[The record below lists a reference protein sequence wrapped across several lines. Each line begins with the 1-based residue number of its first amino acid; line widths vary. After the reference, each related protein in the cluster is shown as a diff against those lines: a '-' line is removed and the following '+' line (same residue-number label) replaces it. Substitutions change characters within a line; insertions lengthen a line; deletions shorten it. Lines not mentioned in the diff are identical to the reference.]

1 MPFIPLHRLVLAGA
15 IALASAG
22 ITVSSEAQRS
32 PVEQEH
38 PEVKDLVFDGA
49 ASIDQSEL
57 KRNIATSE
65 SSCTNLLAEI
75 FFCWYSHAP
84 AFYQR
89 AYLDR
94 EEMKADM
101 LRIRVFYFKRGWRDA
116 VVDTSVTPNG
126 DGVTVTFHIDE
137 GKPTR
142 LNRVQVLYDST
153 VLDDRRVRRL
163 VHPRAGDNLNLLS
176 VDTARV
182 LLEQELW
189 NRGYPDGTVDT
200 STVVDT
206 ARKLAD
212 LTLRA
217 TPNRRAT
224 VGTITIRGTDKVA
237 PQTIVNSMTLRTGEI
252 FRRSDVLLSQRNLYE
267 SNLFRSALVTVPPQ
281 LDTVK
286 DIEVEVLEA
295 PVREAHVG
303 GGFNTIDYFQLQGRF
318 THYNILGGARRLDLT
333 GAVGNLLASS
343 MNGAGIFRR
352 IESDNPAYLQ
362 PTYQLSVDFK
372 QPAFL
377 QRPENAVGVGAFYNR
392 RAAPDVYIER
402 TWGGLATY
410 TRNLAVRD
418 QASASYRF
426 EVSRIEASEVY
437 FCVNYGVCDTT
448 TINTLNQRQ
457 RMTPI
462 SASYLRDKS
471 NEPFTPTAGYV
482 LRGEAEH
489 ASAATGSEFR
499 HNRVFADA
507 AYYFRVGQSR
517 AKGWA
522 STSVSPAVTNTVLA
536 VHLRMGGVK
545 ALAAG
550 GGTGVLHPRKRFYA
564 GGAQSV
570 RGYAENQLG
579 PRILTVA
586 PERLAA
592 AQSLP
597 GGVCDAATEN
607 IRYCDPNSPDT
618 LNLDNKLIGDEH
630 FIPRPLG
637 GTSLIEGSVELRF
650 PVWKKLTGA
659 AFIDA
664 GAVGEASVESFADLA
679 DLGRLTRGTWAVTP
693 GVGARYHTRVGPIR
707 VDIGYNPGRPESLLV
722 VTELCEQ
729 WSADPEPKCLARR
742 IVPLEQPRVYDPVTR
757 WYQRMT
763 LHLSIGQAY

>member
-1 MPFIPLHRLVLAGA
+1 MHLTPLCRLVIAGA
-15 IALASAG
+15 LALA
-22 ITVSSEAQRS
+22 TVGTPVLAEAQGS

-49 ASIDQSEL
+49 NSIDQSEL
-57 KRNIATSE
+57 KRNVATSE
-65 SSCTNLLAEI
+65 SSCVNLLAEI

-84 AFYQR
+84 AFYER

-94 EEMKADM
+94 EEMREDM
-101 LRIRVFYFKRGWRDA
+101 LRIRVFYFKRGWRNA
-116 VVDTSVTPNG
+116 TVDTSVTPNG

-137 GKPTR
+137 GEPTR
-142 LNRVQVLYDST
+142 LQQVRVLYDST
-153 VLDDRRVRRL
+153 VLDERRVRRL
-163 VHPRAGDNLNLLS
+163 VSPRAGDNLSLLS
-176 VDTARV
+176 VDTART

-189 NRGYPDGTVDT
+189 NNGYPDGRVDT
-200 STVVDT
+200 TTVVDT

-212 LTLRA
+212 LTFRVI
-217 TPNRRAT
+217 PNRRAT
-224 VGTITIRGTDKVA
+224 VGTITIRGTDKVD
-237 PQTIVNSMTLRTGEI
+237 PQTIVNSMTLRTGELY
-252 FRRSDVLLSQRNLYE
+252 RRSDVLLSQRNLYE

-295 PVREAHVG
+295 PVREARIG

-333 GAVGNLLASS
+333 GVVGNLLASS

-352 IESDNPAYLQ
+352 IETDNPAYLQ

-377 QRPENAVGVGAFYNR
+377 QRPENAVGIGAFYNR

-410 TRNLAVRD
+410 TRNIAVRE

-448 TINTLNQRQ
+448 TIHTLNQRQ
-457 RMTPI
+457 RMTPV
-462 SASYLRDKS
+462 SGSYLRDKS

-482 LRGEAEH
+482 LRAEAEH
-489 ASAATGSEFR
+489 ASAFTGSEFR

-522 STSVSPAVTNTVLA
+522 SSSVSPAVTNTVLA
-536 VHLRMGGVK
+536 VHLKVGGVR

-550 GGTGVLHPRKRFYA
+550 GGTSVLHPRKRFYA

-570 RGYAENQLG
+570 RGFAENQLG

-586 PERLAA
+586 PERLNG

-597 GGVCDAATEN
+597 GGVCDPTTEN
-607 IRYCDPNSPDT
+607 IRFCDPNSPDT
-618 LNLDNKLIGDEH
+618 LNAANKLIGDEF

-637 GTSLIEGSVELRF
+637 GTSLVEGSVELRF

-664 GAVGEASVESFADLA
+664 AAVGEASVESFTDLA
-679 DLGRLTRGTWAVTP
+679 DFGRLTEGTWAVTP
-693 GVGARYHTRVGPIR
+693 GIGARYHTRVGPIR
-707 VDIGYNPGRPESLLV
+707 VDLGYNPGRPEALPV
-722 VTELCEQ
+722 VTELCAQ
-729 WSADPEPKCLARR
+729 ISPEDAKCLERR
-742 IVPLEQPRVYDPVTR
+742 IIPLERARVYDPVTR